1 MKKLLVYL
9 KDYKLESIV
18 GPLFKLLEACFEL
31 IVPLLVADVINNAI
45 PNGDAA
51 AVRRT
56 ALIMVLF
63 GVLGLVCSITAQFF
77 AAKAAVGFGAA
88 VRSALFKHVN
98 TLSHAELDRLG
109 SSGLIT
115 RLTADVDQAQ
125 AGVNLVLRLLLRSP
139 FVVIGS
145 IIMAL
150 TISVKLTLI
159 FLVATP
165 LIGLV
170 IYLVIS
176 RSLRLYKRIQAG
188 VDRLSLLT
196 RENLSGARV
205 IRAFSRQQEESGR
218 FKDTADSLMR
228 LQMFAGRISAAL
240 NPATMVIVD
249 LAVVFIIW
257 FGGKSVSAGEVGQGD
272 VVALVNYL
280 TQILIALV
288 ALANLIVNFTRGTAS
303 AARIQE
309 VLEVRPSVEDKA
321 AKTPLTV
328 PGAPRVSFDHA
339 CFSYGGA
346 AESVLTDV
354 CLDAMPGETIG
365 VIGGTGAG
373 KSALVNLI
381 PRFYDATAGCVRID
395 GVDVRDYPLADLRAR
410 VGMVPQQAVLFRGT
424 IRENMRWGDPE
435 ASDEDIW
442 RALAI
447 AQARDFVEEREG
459 GLDAVIEQGG
469 RNLSGGQRQRLTIAR
484 ALVRGAQ
491 ILILDDSASA
501 LDFATDARL
510 RKAIRENTDQ
520 MTVFIISQR
529 VSAIRNADHILVLD
543 DGRPAGYGTHEELL
557 RSSQV
562 YQEICASQFAGKEA
576 AVNG

>member
-31 IVPLLVADVINNAI
+31 IVPLLVADVINTAI

-88 VRSALFKHVN
+88 VRSALFKHIN

-176 RSLRLYKRIQAG
+176 RSLRLYKSIQAG

-249 LAVVFIIW
+249 LAVVLIIW

-309 VLEVRPSVEDKA
+309 VLEVRPAWRTARNRPRSPFPA
-321 AKTPLTV
+321 RPAFPLTT
-328 PGAPRVSFDHA
+328 PALHT
-339 CFSYGGA
+339 A
-346 AESVLTDV
+346 ARRRT
-354 CLDAMPGETIG
+354 CLRT
-365 VIGGTGAG
+365 
-373 KSALVNLI
+373 SASTSCREK
-381 PRFYDATAGCVRID
+381 PSASSA
-395 GVDVRDYPLADLRAR
+395 ARAR
-410 VGMVPQQAVLFRGT
+410 ANRRWSTSFRAFT
-424 IRENMRWGDPE
+424 TPP
-435 ASDEDIW
+435 
-442 RALAI
+442 
-447 AQARDFVEEREG
+447 
-459 GLDAVIEQGG
+459 
-469 RNLSGGQRQRLTIAR
+469 
-484 ALVRGAQ
+484 
-491 ILILDDSASA
+491 
-501 LDFATDARL
+501 
-510 RKAIRENTDQ
+510 
-520 MTVFIISQR
+520 
-529 VSAIRNADHILVLD
+529 
-543 DGRPAGYGTHEELL
+543 PAA
-557 RSSQV
+557 
-562 YQEICASQFAGKEA
+562 CA
-576 AVNG
+576 

>member
-139 FVVIGS
+139 FVVLGS

-249 LAVVFIIW
+249 LAVVLIIW

-321 AKTPLTV
+321 AKAPQTV

-424 IRENMRWGDPE
+424 IRENMRWGAPE
-435 ASDEDIW
+435 ATDEDIW
-442 RALAI
+442 RALTI

-484 ALVRGAQ
+484 ALVREAQ

-510 RKAIRENTDQ
+510 RAAIHRETKGA
-520 MTVFIISQR
+520 TVFIVSQR
-529 VSAIRNADHILVLD
+529 ASTIRRADKIVVLD
-543 DGRPAGYGTHEELL
+543 DGHVAGIGKHEELYETCP
-557 RSSQV
+557 V
-562 YQEICASQFAGKEA
+562 YREICLSQLSESEVKGA
-576 AVNG
+576 

>member
-139 FVVIGS
+139 FVVLGS

-381 PRFYDATAGCVRID
+381 PRFYDATAGSVRID
-395 GVDVRDYPLADLRAR
+395 GVDVRDYPIADLRAR

-424 IRENMRWGDPE
+424 IRENMRWGNPE
-435 ASDEDIW
+435 ATDEDIW

-447 AQARDFVEEREG
+447 AQAKDFVEEREG

-510 RKAIRENTDQ
+510 RAAIHRETKGA
-520 MTVFIISQR
+520 TVFIVSQR
-529 VSAIRNADHILVLD
+529 ASTIRRADKIVVLD
-543 DGRPAGYGTHEELL
+543 DGHVAGIGKHEELFENCP
-557 RSSQV
+557 V
-562 YQEICASQFAGKEA
+562 YREICLSQLSESEVKGA
-576 AVNG
+576 

>member
-88 VRSALFKHVN
+88 VRSALFRHVN

-139 FVVIGS
+139 FVVLGS

-150 TISVKLTLI
+150 TISVKLTVI
-159 FLVATP
+159 FLIATP

-205 IRAFSRQQEESGR
+205 IRAFSRQQEEAGR

-228 LQMFAGRISAAL
+228 LQVFAGRISAAL

-249 LAVVFIIW
+249 LAVVLIIW

-309 VLEVRPSVEDKA
+309 VLEVRPSVEERA
-321 AKTPLTV
+321 AKTPQSV
-328 PGAPRVSFDHA
+328 PGAPRVCFDHA

-346 AESVLTDV
+346 AENVLTDV

-381 PRFYDATAGCVRID
+381 PRFYDATAGSVRID

-424 IRENMRWGDPE
+424 IRENMRWGNPE
-435 ASDEDIW
+435 ATDEDIW

-459 GLDAVIEQGG
+459 GLDAIIEQGG

-510 RKAIRENTDQ
+510 RAAIHRETKGA
-520 MTVFIISQR
+520 TVFIVSQR
-529 VSAIRNADHILVLD
+529 ASTIRRADKIVVLD
-543 DGRPAGYGTHEELL
+543 DGHVAGIGKHEELFENCP
-557 RSSQV
+557 V
-562 YQEICASQFAGKEA
+562 YREICLSQLSESEVKGA
-576 AVNG
+576 

>member
-9 KDYKLESIV
+9 TGYKLESIV

-88 VRSALFKHVN
+88 VRSALFRHVN

-139 FVVIGS
+139 FVVLGS

-150 TISVKLTLI
+150 TISVKLTVI
-159 FLVATP
+159 FLIATP

-249 LAVVFIIW
+249 LAVVLIIW

-321 AKTPLTV
+321 ANTPLTV

-354 CLDAMPGETIG
+354 SLDAMPGETIG

-424 IRENMRWGDPE
+424 IRENMRWGNPE
-435 ASDEDIW
+435 ATDEDIW

-459 GLDAVIEQGG
+459 GLDAIIEQGG

-510 RKAIRENTDQ
+510 RAAIHRETKGA
-520 MTVFIISQR
+520 TVFIVSQR
-529 VSAIRNADHILVLD
+529 ASTIRRADKIVVLD
-543 DGRPAGYGTHEELL
+543 DGHVAGIGKHEELFENCP
-557 RSSQV
+557 V
-562 YQEICASQFAGKEA
+562 YREICLSQLSESEVKGA
-576 AVNG
+576 

>member
-88 VRSALFKHVN
+88 VRSALFKHIN

-139 FVVIGS
+139 FVVLGS

-150 TISVKLTLI
+150 TISVKLTVI
-159 FLVATP
+159 FLIATP

-249 LAVVFIIW
+249 LAVVLIIW

-309 VLEVRPSVEDKA
+309 VLEVRPSVEDS
-321 AKTPLTV
+321 AKSAPQPV
-328 PGAPRVSFDHA
+328 PGAPRVCFDHA

-346 AESVLTDV
+346 AENVLTDV

-395 GVDVRDYPLADLRAR
+395 GADVRDYPLADLRAR

-424 IRENMRWGDPE
+424 IRENMRWGNPE
-435 ASDEDIW
+435 ATDEDIW

-484 ALVRGAQ
+484 ALVREAQ

-510 RKAIRENTDQ
+510 RAAIRRETKGVS
-520 MTVFIISQR
+520 VFIVSQR
-529 VSAIRNADHILVLD
+529 ASTIRRADKIIVLD
-543 DGRPAGYGTHEELL
+543 DGHVAGIGKHEELYETCP
-557 RSSQV
+557 V
-562 YQEICASQFAGKEA
+562 YREICLSQLSESEVKGA
-576 AVNG
+576 

>member
-139 FVVIGS
+139 FVVLGS

-150 TISVKLTLI
+150 TISVKLTVI
-159 FLVATP
+159 FLIATP

-188 VDRLSLLT
+188 VDCLSLLT

-249 LAVVFIIW
+249 LAVVLIIW

-309 VLEVRPSVEDKA
+309 VLEVRPSVEETA
-321 AKTPLTV
+321 AKTPQSV
-328 PGAPRVSFDHA
+328 PGAPRVCFDHA

-346 AESVLTDV
+346 AENVLTDV

-424 IRENMRWGDPE
+424 IRENMRWGAPE
-435 ASDEDIW
+435 ATDEDIW

-484 ALVRGAQ
+484 ALVREAQ

-510 RKAIRENTDQ
+510 RAAIHRETKGA
-520 MTVFIISQR
+520 TVFIVSQR
-529 VSAIRNADHILVLD
+529 ASTIRRADKIVVLD
-543 DGRPAGYGTHEELL
+543 DGHVAGIGKHEELYETCP
-557 RSSQV
+557 V
-562 YQEICASQFAGKEA
+562 YREICLSQLSESEVKGA
-576 AVNG
+576 

>member
-139 FVVIGS
+139 FVVLGS

-176 RSLRLYKRIQAG
+176 RSLRLYKSIQAG

-218 FKDTADSLMR
+218 FRDTADSLMR

-249 LAVVFIIW
+249 LAVVLIIW

-309 VLEVRPSVEDKA
+309 VLEVRPSVEDS
-321 AKTPLTV
+321 AKSAPQPV

-339 CFSYGGA
+339 CFAYGGA
-346 AESVLTDV
+346 AENVLTDV
-354 CLDAMPGETIG
+354 CLDVMPGETIG

-424 IRENMRWGDPE
+424 IRENMRWGNPE
-435 ASDEDIW
+435 ATDEDIW

-459 GLDAVIEQGG
+459 GLDAIIEQGG

-484 ALVRGAQ
+484 ALVREAQ

-510 RKAIRENTDQ
+510 RAAIRRETKGVS
-520 MTVFIISQR
+520 VFIVSQR
-529 VSAIRNADHILVLD
+529 ASTIRRADKIVVLD
-543 DGRPAGYGTHEELL
+543 DGHVAGIGKHEELYETCP
-557 RSSQV
+557 V
-562 YQEICASQFAGKEA
+562 YREICLSQLSESEVKGA
-576 AVNG
+576 

>member
-88 VRSALFKHVN
+88 VRSALFRHVN

-139 FVVIGS
+139 FVVLGS

-150 TISVKLTLI
+150 TISVKLTVI
-159 FLVATP
+159 FLIATP

-249 LAVVFIIW
+249 LAVVLIIW

-309 VLEVRPSVEDKA
+309 VLEVRPSVEDS
-321 AKTPLTV
+321 AKSAPQPV
-328 PGAPRVSFDHA
+328 PGAPRVCFDHA

-346 AESVLTDV
+346 AENVLTDV

-424 IRENMRWGDPE
+424 IRENMRWGAPE
-435 ASDEDIW
+435 ATDEDIW

-484 ALVRGAQ
+484 ALVREAQ

-510 RKAIRENTDQ
+510 RAAIHRETKGA
-520 MTVFIISQR
+520 TVFIVSQR
-529 VSAIRNADHILVLD
+529 ASTIRRADRIVVLD
-543 DGRPAGYGTHEELL
+543 DGHVAGIGKHEELYETCP
-557 RSSQV
+557 V
-562 YQEICASQFAGKEA
+562 YREICLSQLSESEVKGA
-576 AVNG
+576 

>member
-31 IVPLLVADVINNAI
+31 IVPLLVADVINTAI

-139 FVVIGS
+139 FVVLGS

-249 LAVVFIIW
+249 LAVVLIIW

-354 CLDAMPGETIG
+354 SLDAMPGETIG

-424 IRENMRWGDPE
+424 IRENMRWGNPE

-484 ALVRGAQ
+484 ALVREAQ

-510 RKAIRENTDQ
+510 RAAIHRETKGA
-520 MTVFIISQR
+520 TVFIVSQR
-529 VSAIRNADHILVLD
+529 ASTIRRADKIVVLD
-543 DGRPAGYGTHEELL
+543 DGHVAGIGKHEELFENCP
-557 RSSQV
+557 V
-562 YQEICASQFAGKEA
+562 YREICLSQLSESEVKGA
-576 AVNG
+576 

>member
-88 VRSALFKHVN
+88 VRSALFRHVN

-139 FVVIGS
+139 FVVLGS

-188 VDRLSLLT
+188 VDCLSLLT

-205 IRAFSRQQEESGR
+205 IRAFSRQQEESAR

-249 LAVVFIIW
+249 LAVVLIIW

-309 VLEVRPSVEDKA
+309 VLEVRPSVEETA
-321 AKTPLTV
+321 AKTPQSV
-328 PGAPRVSFDHA
+328 PGAPRVCFDHA

-346 AESVLTDV
+346 AENVLTDV

-424 IRENMRWGDPE
+424 IRENMRWGNPE
-435 ASDEDIW
+435 ATDEDIW

-484 ALVRGAQ
+484 ALVREAQ

-510 RKAIRENTDQ
+510 RAAIHRETKGA
-520 MTVFIISQR
+520 TVFIVSQR
-529 VSAIRNADHILVLD
+529 ASTIRRADKIVVLD
-543 DGRPAGYGTHEELL
+543 DGHVAGIGKHEELYETCP
-557 RSSQV
+557 V
-562 YQEICASQFAGKEA
+562 YREICLSQLSESEVKGA
-576 AVNG
+576 

>member
-88 VRSALFKHVN
+88 VRSALFRHVN

-139 FVVIGS
+139 FVVLGS

-150 TISVKLTLI
+150 TISVKLTVI
-159 FLVATP
+159 FLIATP

-249 LAVVFIIW
+249 LAVVLIIW

-424 IRENMRWGDPE
+424 IRENMRWGNPE
-435 ASDEDIW
+435 ATDEDIW

-447 AQARDFVEEREG
+447 AQAKDFVEEREG

-510 RKAIRENTDQ
+510 RAAIHRETKGA
-520 MTVFIISQR
+520 TVFIVSQR
-529 VSAIRNADHILVLD
+529 ASTIRRADKIVVLD
-543 DGRPAGYGTHEELL
+543 DGHVAGIGKHEELFENCP
-557 RSSQV
+557 V
-562 YQEICASQFAGKEA
+562 YREICLSQLSESEVKGA
-576 AVNG
+576 

>member
-88 VRSALFKHVN
+88 VRSALFKHIN

-139 FVVIGS
+139 FVVLGS

-150 TISVKLTLI
+150 TISVKLTVI
-159 FLVATP
+159 FLIATP

-249 LAVVFIIW
+249 LAVVLIIW

-309 VLEVRPSVEDKA
+309 VLEVRPSVEETA
-321 AKTPLTV
+321 AKTPQSV
-328 PGAPRVSFDHA
+328 PGAPRVCFDHA

-346 AESVLTDV
+346 AENVLTDV

-424 IRENMRWGDPE
+424 IRENMRWGNPE
-435 ASDEDIW
+435 ATDEDIW

-484 ALVRGAQ
+484 ALVREAQ

-510 RKAIRENTDQ
+510 RAAIHRETKGA
-520 MTVFIISQR
+520 TVFIVSQR
-529 VSAIRNADHILVLD
+529 ASTIRRADKIVVLD
-543 DGRPAGYGTHEELL
+543 DGHVAGIGKHEELYETCP
-557 RSSQV
+557 V
-562 YQEICASQFAGKEA
+562 YREICLSQLSESEVKGA
-576 AVNG
+576 

>member
-1 MKKLLVYL
+1 
-9 KDYKLESIV
+9 
-18 GPLFKLLEACFEL
+18 
-31 IVPLLVADVINNAI
+31 
-45 PNGDAA
+45 
-51 AVRRT
+51 
-56 ALIMVLF
+56 
-63 GVLGLVCSITAQFF
+63 
-77 AAKAAVGFGAA
+77 
-88 VRSALFKHVN
+88 
-98 TLSHAELDRLG
+98 
-109 SSGLIT
+109 
-115 RLTADVDQAQ
+115 
-125 AGVNLVLRLLLRSP
+125 
-139 FVVIGS
+139 
-145 IIMAL
+145 
-150 TISVKLTLI
+150 
-159 FLVATP
+159 
-165 LIGLV
+165 
-170 IYLVIS
+170 
-176 RSLRLYKRIQAG
+176 
-188 VDRLSLLT
+188 
-196 RENLSGARV
+196 
-205 IRAFSRQQEESGR
+205 
-218 FKDTADSLMR
+218 
-228 LQMFAGRISAAL
+228 
-240 NPATMVIVD
+240 MVIVD
-249 LAVVFIIW
+249 LAVVLIIW

-309 VLEVRPSVEDKA
+309 VLEVRPSVEDS
-321 AKTPLTV
+321 AKSAPQPV
-328 PGAPRVSFDHA
+328 PGAPRVCFDHA

-346 AESVLTDV
+346 AENVLTDV

-424 IRENMRWGDPE
+424 IRENMRWGAPE
-435 ASDEDIW
+435 ATDEDIW

-484 ALVRGAQ
+484 ALVREAQ

-510 RKAIRENTDQ
+510 RAAIHRETKGA
-520 MTVFIISQR
+520 TVFIVSQR
-529 VSAIRNADHILVLD
+529 ASTIRRADKIVVLD
-543 DGRPAGYGTHEELL
+543 DGHVAGIGKHEELYETCP
-557 RSSQV
+557 V
-562 YQEICASQFAGKEA
+562 YREICLSQLSESEVKGA
-576 AVNG
+576 

>member
-139 FVVIGS
+139 FVVLGS

-150 TISVKLTLI
+150 TISVKLTVI
-159 FLVATP
+159 FLIATP

-188 VDRLSLLT
+188 VDCLSLLT

-249 LAVVFIIW
+249 LAVVLIIW

-309 VLEVRPSVEDKA
+309 VLEVRPSVEDS
-321 AKTPLTV
+321 AKSAPQPV
-328 PGAPRVSFDHA
+328 PGAPRVCFDHA

-346 AESVLTDV
+346 AENVLTDV

-424 IRENMRWGDPE
+424 IRENMRWGNPE
-435 ASDEDIW
+435 ATDEDIW

-484 ALVRGAQ
+484 ALVREAQ

-510 RKAIRENTDQ
+510 RAAIHRETKGA
-520 MTVFIISQR
+520 TVFIVSQR
-529 VSAIRNADHILVLD
+529 ASTIRRADKIVVLD
-543 DGRPAGYGTHEELL
+543 DGHVAGIGKHEELYETCP
-557 RSSQV
+557 V
-562 YQEICASQFAGKEA
+562 YREICLSQLSESEVKGA
-576 AVNG
+576 

>member
-88 VRSALFKHVN
+88 VRSALFRHVN

-139 FVVIGS
+139 FVVLGS

-150 TISVKLTLI
+150 TISVKLTVI
-159 FLVATP
+159 FLIATP

-188 VDRLSLLT
+188 VDCLSLLT

-249 LAVVFIIW
+249 LAVVLIIW

-309 VLEVRPSVEDKA
+309 VLEVRPSVEDS
-321 AKTPLTV
+321 AKSAPQPV
-328 PGAPRVSFDHA
+328 PGAPRVCFDHA

-346 AESVLTDV
+346 AENVLTDV

-510 RKAIRENTDQ
+510 RAAIHRETKGA
-520 MTVFIISQR
+520 TVFIVSQR
-529 VSAIRNADHILVLD
+529 ASTIRRADKIVVLD
-543 DGRPAGYGTHEELL
+543 DGHVAGIGKHEELYETCP
-557 RSSQV
+557 V
-562 YQEICASQFAGKEA
+562 YREICLSQLSESEVKGA
-576 AVNG
+576 

>member
-98 TLSHAELDRLG
+98 TLSHAELDRIG

-139 FVVIGS
+139 FVVLGS

-249 LAVVFIIW
+249 LAVVLIIW

-354 CLDAMPGETIG
+354 SLDAMPGETIG

-424 IRENMRWGDPE
+424 IRENMRWGNPE
-435 ASDEDIW
+435 ASDENIW

-510 RKAIRENTDQ
+510 RAAIHRETKGA
-520 MTVFIISQR
+520 TVFIVSQR
-529 VSAIRNADHILVLD
+529 ASTIRRADKIVVLD
-543 DGRPAGYGTHEELL
+543 DGHVAGIGKHEELFENCP
-557 RSSQV
+557 V
-562 YQEICASQFAGKEA
+562 YREICLSQLSESEVKGA
-576 AVNG
+576 

>member
-139 FVVIGS
+139 FVVLGS

-176 RSLRLYKRIQAG
+176 RSLRLYKSIQAG

-205 IRAFSRQQEESGR
+205 IRAFSRQQEEAGR

-249 LAVVFIIW
+249 LAVVLIIW

-309 VLEVRPSVEDKA
+309 VLEVRPSVEDS
-321 AKTPLTV
+321 AKSAPQPV
-328 PGAPRVSFDHA
+328 PGAPRVCFDHA

-346 AESVLTDV
+346 AENVLTDV
-354 CLDAMPGETIG
+354 CLDVMPGETIG

-381 PRFYDATAGCVRID
+381 PRFYDATAGSVRID

-424 IRENMRWGDPE
+424 IRENMRWGNPE
-435 ASDEDIW
+435 ATDEDIW

-459 GLDAVIEQGG
+459 GLDAIIEQGG

-484 ALVRGAQ
+484 ALVREAQ

-510 RKAIRENTDQ
+510 RAAIRRETKGVS
-520 MTVFIISQR
+520 VFIVSQR
-529 VSAIRNADHILVLD
+529 ASTIRRADKIVVLD
-543 DGRPAGYGTHEELL
+543 DGHVAGIGKHEELFENCP
-557 RSSQV
+557 V
-562 YQEICASQFAGKEA
+562 YREICLSQLSESEVKGA
-576 AVNG
+576 

>member
-139 FVVIGS
+139 FVVLGS

-150 TISVKLTLI
+150 TISVKLTVI
-159 FLVATP
+159 FLIATP

-188 VDRLSLLT
+188 VDCLSLLT

-249 LAVVFIIW
+249 LAVVLIIW

-309 VLEVRPSVEDKA
+309 VLEVRPSVEDR
-321 AKTPLTV
+321 AKSAPQPV
-328 PGAPRVSFDHA
+328 PGAPRVCFDHA

-346 AESVLTDV
+346 AENVLTDV

-395 GVDVRDYPLADLRAR
+395 GVDVRDYPIADLRAR

-424 IRENMRWGDPE
+424 IRENMRWGAPE
-435 ASDEDIW
+435 ATDEDIW

-484 ALVRGAQ
+484 ALVREAQ

-510 RKAIRENTDQ
+510 RAAIHRETKGA
-520 MTVFIISQR
+520 TVFIVSQR
-529 VSAIRNADHILVLD
+529 ASTIRRADKIVVLD
-543 DGRPAGYGTHEELL
+543 DGHVAGIGKHEELYETCP
-557 RSSQV
+557 V
-562 YQEICASQFAGKEA
+562 YREICLSQLSESEVKGA
-576 AVNG
+576 

>member
-139 FVVIGS
+139 FVVLGS

-150 TISVKLTLI
+150 TISVKLTVI
-159 FLVATP
+159 FLIATP

-228 LQMFAGRISAAL
+228 LQVFAGRISAAL

-249 LAVVFIIW
+249 LAVVLIIW

-309 VLEVRPSVEDKA
+309 VLEVRPSVEETA
-321 AKTPLTV
+321 AKTPQSV
-328 PGAPRVSFDHA
+328 PGAPRVCFDHA

-346 AESVLTDV
+346 AENVLTDV

-424 IRENMRWGDPE
+424 IRENMRWGAPE
-435 ASDEDIW
+435 ATDEDIW

-484 ALVRGAQ
+484 ALVREAQ

-510 RKAIRENTDQ
+510 RAAIHRETKGA
-520 MTVFIISQR
+520 TVFIVSQR
-529 VSAIRNADHILVLD
+529 ASTIRRADKIVVLD
-543 DGRPAGYGTHEELL
+543 DGHVAGIGKHEELYETCP
-557 RSSQV
+557 V
-562 YQEICASQFAGKEA
+562 YREICLSQLSESEVKGA
-576 AVNG
+576 

>member
-139 FVVIGS
+139 FVVLGS

-218 FKDTADSLMR
+218 FRDTADSLMR

-249 LAVVFIIW
+249 LAVVLIIW

-309 VLEVRPSVEDKA
+309 VLEVRPSVEDS
-321 AKTPLTV
+321 AKSAPQPV
-328 PGAPRVSFDHA
+328 PGAPRVCFDHA

-346 AESVLTDV
+346 AENVLTDV

-395 GVDVRDYPLADLRAR
+395 GVDVRDYPIADLRAR

-424 IRENMRWGDPE
+424 IRENMRWGNPE
-435 ASDEDIW
+435 ATDEDIW

-484 ALVRGAQ
+484 ALVREAQ

-510 RKAIRENTDQ
+510 RAAIHRETKGA
-520 MTVFIISQR
+520 TVFIVSQR
-529 VSAIRNADHILVLD
+529 ASTIRRADKIVVLD
-543 DGRPAGYGTHEELL
+543 DGHVAGIGKHEELYETCP
-557 RSSQV
+557 V
-562 YQEICASQFAGKEA
+562 YREICLSQLSESEVKGA
-576 AVNG
+576 

>member
-88 VRSALFKHVN
+88 VRSALFRHVN

-139 FVVIGS
+139 FVVLGS

-150 TISVKLTLI
+150 TISVKLTVI
-159 FLVATP
+159 FLIATP

-249 LAVVFIIW
+249 LAVVLIIW

-309 VLEVRPSVEDKA
+309 VLEVRPSVEDS
-321 AKTPLTV
+321 AKSAPQPV
-328 PGAPRVSFDHA
+328 PGAPRVCFDHA

-346 AESVLTDV
+346 AENVLTDV

-381 PRFYDATAGCVRID
+381 PRFYDATAGSVRID

-424 IRENMRWGDPE
+424 IRENMRWGNPE
-435 ASDEDIW
+435 AADEDIW

-447 AQARDFVEEREG
+447 AQAKDFVEEREG
-459 GLDAVIEQGG
+459 GLDAIIEQGG

-484 ALVRGAQ
+484 ALVRDPQ

-510 RKAIRENTDQ
+510 RAAIHRETKG
-520 MTVFIISQR
+520 MTVFIVSQR
-529 VSAIRNADHILVLD
+529 ASTIRRADKIVVLD
-543 DGRPAGYGTHEELL
+543 DGHVAGIGKHEELYETCP
-557 RSSQV
+557 V
-562 YQEICASQFAGKEA
+562 YREICLSQLSESEVKGA
-576 AVNG
+576 

>member
-88 VRSALFKHVN
+88 VRSALFKHIN

-139 FVVIGS
+139 FVVLGS

-176 RSLRLYKRIQAG
+176 RSLRLYKSIQAG

-249 LAVVFIIW
+249 LAVVLIIW

-381 PRFYDATAGCVRID
+381 PRFYDATAGSVRID
-395 GVDVRDYPLADLRAR
+395 GVDVRDYPIADLRAR

-424 IRENMRWGDPE
+424 IRENMRWGNPE
-435 ASDEDIW
+435 ATDEDIW

-447 AQARDFVEEREG
+447 AQAKDFVEEREG
-459 GLDAVIEQGG
+459 GLDAIIEQGG

-484 ALVRGAQ
+484 ALVREAQ

-510 RKAIRENTDQ
+510 RAAIHRETKGV
-520 MTVFIISQR
+520 TVFIVSQR
-529 VSAIRNADHILVLD
+529 ASTIRRADKIVVLD
-543 DGRPAGYGTHEELL
+543 DGRVAGIGKHEELYETCP
-557 RSSQV
+557 V
-562 YQEICASQFAGKEA
+562 YREICLSQLSESEVKGA
-576 AVNG
+576 

>member
-9 KDYKLESIV
+9 KDYKVESIV

-31 IVPLLVADVINNAI
+31 IVPLLVAEVINTAI
-45 PNGDAA
+45 PAGDAA

-56 ALIMVLF
+56 ALIMVLL
-63 GVLGLVCSITAQFF
+63 GVLGLVCSITAQYF

-88 VRSALFKHVN
+88 VRAALFRHVN

-139 FVVIGS
+139 FVVLGS
-145 IIMAL
+145 IIMAFIISPKL
-150 TISVKLTLI
+150 TII

-176 RSLRLYKRIQAG
+176 RSLRLYKRIQEG
-188 VDRLSLLT
+188 IDHLSLLT

-205 IRAFSRQQEESGR
+205 IRAFSRQREEAGR
-218 FKDTADSLMR
+218 FAGTADTLVR
-228 LQMFAGRISAAL
+228 LQTFAGRISAAL

-257 FGGKSVSAGEVGQGD
+257 FGGKSVDAGEVGQGD

-309 VLEVRPSVEDKA
+309 VLEVQPSVKDGAENEPAPVD
-321 AKTPLTV
+321 
-328 PGAPRVSFDHA
+328 GAPRVAFENV
-339 CFSYGGA
+339 CFAYSGA
-346 AESVLTDV
+346 AENVLSDV
-354 CLDAMPGETIG
+354 SLQAGAGETIG

-381 PRFYDATAGCVRID
+381 PRFYDATAGRVLID
-395 GVDVRDYPLADLRAR
+395 GVDVREYPLDKLRAR
-410 VGMVPQQAVLFRGT
+410 IGVVPQQAVLFRGT
-424 IRENMRWGDPE
+424 IRENMRWGRTD
-435 ASDEDIW
+435 ATDEEIW

-447 AQARDFVEEREG
+447 AQAKDFVEEREG
-459 GLDAVIEQGG
+459 GLEAMIEQGG

-484 ALVRGAQ
+484 ALVRDPQ

-510 RKAIRENTDQ
+510 RAAIRRETGG
-520 MTVFIISQR
+520 MTVFIVSQR
-529 VSAIRNADHILVLD
+529 ASTIRRADKIVVLD
-543 DGRPAGYGTHEELL
+543 DGRVAGVGRHDELFETCP
-557 RSSQV
+557 V
-562 YQEICASQFAGKEA
+562 YREICLSQLSESEVKGA
-576 AVNG
+576 

>member
-88 VRSALFKHVN
+88 VRSALFRHVN

-139 FVVIGS
+139 FVVLGS

-150 TISVKLTLI
+150 TISVKLTVI
-159 FLVATP
+159 FLIATP

-249 LAVVFIIW
+249 LAVVLIIW

-354 CLDAMPGETIG
+354 SLDAMPGETIG

-510 RKAIRENTDQ
+510 RAAIHRETKGA
-520 MTVFIISQR
+520 TVFIVSQR
-529 VSAIRNADHILVLD
+529 ASTIRRADKIVVLD
-543 DGRPAGYGTHEELL
+543 DGHVAGIGKHEELFENCP
-557 RSSQV
+557 V
-562 YQEICASQFAGKEA
+562 YREICLSQLSESEVKGA
-576 AVNG
+576 

>member
-88 VRSALFKHVN
+88 VRSALFKHIN

-139 FVVIGS
+139 FVVLGS

-150 TISVKLTLI
+150 TISVKLTVI
-159 FLVATP
+159 FLIATP

-249 LAVVFIIW
+249 LAVVLIIW

-354 CLDAMPGETIG
+354 SLDAMPGETIG

-424 IRENMRWGDPE
+424 IRENMRWGAPE

-510 RKAIRENTDQ
+510 RAAIRRETKGA
-520 MTVFIISQR
+520 TVFIVSQR
-529 VSAIRNADHILVLD
+529 ASTIRRADKIVVLD
-543 DGRPAGYGTHEELL
+543 DGHVAGIGKHEELFENCP
-557 RSSQV
+557 V
-562 YQEICASQFAGKEA
+562 YREICLSQLSESEVKGA
-576 AVNG
+576 

>member
-88 VRSALFKHVN
+88 VRSALFRHVN

-139 FVVIGS
+139 FVVLGS

-150 TISVKLTLI
+150 TISVKLTRHLPHRH
-159 FLVATP
+159 AAHRP
-165 LIGLV
+165 CH
-170 IYLVIS
+170 
-176 RSLRLYKRIQAG
+176 
-188 VDRLSLLT
+188 
-196 RENLSGARV
+196 LSGHLPLAAPLQTHTGGRRPPFAAHARKPLR
-205 IRAFSRQQEESGR
+205 RACHPRLFRQQEESGR

-228 LQMFAGRISAAL
+228 LQVFAGRISAAL

-249 LAVVFIIW
+249 LAVVLIIW

-309 VLEVRPSVEDKA
+309 VLEVRPSVEDS
-321 AKTPLTV
+321 AKSAPQPV
-328 PGAPRVSFDHA
+328 PGAPRVCFDHA

-346 AESVLTDV
+346 AENVLTDV

-424 IRENMRWGDPE
+424 IRENMRWGNPE
-435 ASDEDIW
+435 ATDEDIW

-484 ALVRGAQ
+484 ALVREAQ

-510 RKAIRENTDQ
+510 RAAIHRETKGA
-520 MTVFIISQR
+520 TVFIVSQR
-529 VSAIRNADHILVLD
+529 ASTIRRADKIVVLD
-543 DGRPAGYGTHEELL
+543 DGHVAGIGKHEELYETCP
-557 RSSQV
+557 V
-562 YQEICASQFAGKEA
+562 YREICLSQLSESEVKGA
-576 AVNG
+576 

>member
-139 FVVIGS
+139 FVVLGS

-176 RSLRLYKRIQAG
+176 RSLRLYKSIQAG

-205 IRAFSRQQEESGR
+205 IRAFSRQQEEAGR

-249 LAVVFIIW
+249 LAVVLIIW
-257 FGGKSVSAGEVGQGD
+257 FGGKSVNAGEVGQGD

-309 VLEVRPSVEDKA
+309 VLEVRPSVEDS
-321 AKTPLTV
+321 AKSAPQPV

-354 CLDAMPGETIG
+354 SLDAMPGETIG

-424 IRENMRWGDPE
+424 IRENMRWGNPE
-435 ASDEDIW
+435 ATDEDIW

-459 GLDAVIEQGG
+459 GLDAIIEQGG

-510 RKAIRENTDQ
+510 RAAIHRETKGA
-520 MTVFIISQR
+520 TVFIVSQR
-529 VSAIRNADHILVLD
+529 ASTIRRADKIVVLD
-543 DGRPAGYGTHEELL
+543 DGHVAGIGKHEELFENCP
-557 RSSQV
+557 V
-562 YQEICASQFAGKEA
+562 YREICLSQLSESEVKGA
-576 AVNG
+576 

>member
-31 IVPLLVADVINNAI
+31 IVPLLVADVINTAI

-98 TLSHAELDRLG
+98 TLSHAELDRIG

-139 FVVIGS
+139 FVVLGS

-228 LQMFAGRISAAL
+228 LQVFAGRISAAL

-249 LAVVFIIW
+249 LAVVLIIW

-309 VLEVRPSVEDKA
+309 VLEVRPSVEETA
-321 AKTPLTV
+321 AKTPQSV
-328 PGAPRVSFDHA
+328 PGAPRVCFDHA

-346 AESVLTDV
+346 AENVLTDV

-424 IRENMRWGDPE
+424 IRENMRWGAPE
-435 ASDEDIW
+435 ATDEDIW

-484 ALVRGAQ
+484 ALVREAQ

-510 RKAIRENTDQ
+510 RAAIHRETKGA
-520 MTVFIISQR
+520 TVFIVSQR
-529 VSAIRNADHILVLD
+529 ASTIRRADKIVVLD
-543 DGRPAGYGTHEELL
+543 DGHVAGIGKHEELFENCP
-557 RSSQV
+557 V
-562 YQEICASQFAGKEA
+562 YREICLSQLSESEVKGA
-576 AVNG
+576 

>member
-31 IVPLLVADVINNAI
+31 IVPLLVADVINTAI

-88 VRSALFKHVN
+88 VRSALFRHVN

-139 FVVIGS
+139 FVVLGS

-249 LAVVFIIW
+249 LAVVLIIW

-354 CLDAMPGETIG
+354 SLDAMPGETIG

-424 IRENMRWGDPE
+424 IRENMRWGNPE

-484 ALVRGAQ
+484 ALVREAQ

-510 RKAIRENTDQ
+510 RAAIHRETKGA
-520 MTVFIISQR
+520 TVFIVSQR
-529 VSAIRNADHILVLD
+529 ASTIRRADKIVVLD
-543 DGRPAGYGTHEELL
+543 DGHVAGIGKHEELFENCP
-557 RSSQV
+557 V
-562 YQEICASQFAGKEA
+562 YREICLSQLSESEVKGA
-576 AVNG
+576 